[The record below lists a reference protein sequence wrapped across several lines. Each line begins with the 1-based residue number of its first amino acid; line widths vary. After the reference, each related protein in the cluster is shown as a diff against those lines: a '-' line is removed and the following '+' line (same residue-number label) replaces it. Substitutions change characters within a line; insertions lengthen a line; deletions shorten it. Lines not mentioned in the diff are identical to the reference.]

1 MHVAATSLASAEM
14 ATVAEF
20 ERRRGD
26 LVRRSRISTA
36 IGLLIFSALLLL
48 SLHVSEFLSESY
60 GSSPLSRIAAF
71 TTRMT
76 PDLDPQLLLESKSTH
91 GSIAYWFYGFP
102 VWARAL
108 MISVEM
114 ALVSAIIGAAI
125 ALCASTL
132 MIRLLMPNAVVRQAV
147 RRTLDAVRTFPDFIL
162 ALLFVQAFGTGPLA
176 GVLALTIATFA
187 TLARPFAEA
196 LENADTGSVDCV
208 KAAGGNWFLQIRY
221 GLLPKVAPNLISLT
235 FITFESNVARSTALG
250 IVGAGGIGA
259 ELARALSFNQF
270 DTYLALV
277 IMIVGVMMVADIT
290 SEQVRHRLFSRAS
303 TR

>member
-1 MHVAATSLASAEM
+1 MQIAATSSAPAEM
-14 ATVAEF
+14 AAVAEF

-26 LVRRSRISTA
+26 LLRRSRISTG
-36 IGLLIFSALLLL
+36 IGLLAFSALLLL
-48 SLHVSEFLSESY
+48 SLHVSEFMSESY
-60 GSSPLSRIAAF
+60 GTEPLARVAAF
-71 TTRMT
+71 MTRMA
-76 PDLDPQLLLESKSTH
+76 PDLDPPLLLASKSTD

-102 VWARAL
+102 IWARAL

-114 ALVSAIIGAAI
+114 ALVSAILGAAI

-132 MIRLLMPNAVVRQAV
+132 MIRLLMPNAVVRQMV

-176 GVLALTIATFA
+176 GVVALTIATFS

-208 KAAGGNWFLQIRY
+208 KAAGGSWFLQIRY

-235 FITFESNVARSTALG
+235 FMMFESNVARSTALG
-250 IVGAGGIGA
+250 IVGAGGIGS

-277 IMIVGVMMVADIT
+277 IMIVGVVMIADIT
-290 SEQVRHRLFSRAS
+290 SDQVRHRLFSGTS